1 MIFPFYYYLSGAAP
15 ALRTAAARGG
25 GDEAGPDRARLGT
38 VPQDLHPEARERQV
52 RSRMKV
58 KAVERVS
65 RLLRRR
71 KSKYL
76 HSAADG

>member
-15 ALRTAAARGG
+15 ALRTAATCGG

-52 RSRMKV
+52 RSQPDESESSRKGIAPTQEEKV
-58 KAVERVS
+58 QIFTLCR
-65 RLLRRR
+65 
-71 KSKYL
+71 
-76 HSAADG
+76 

>member
-1 MIFPFYYYLSGAAP
+1 MIFPFHSSLSGAAL
-15 ALRTAAARGG
+15 ALCAAAARGG

-58 KAVERVS
+58 KAEERVS
-65 RLLRRR
+65 RL
-71 KSKYL
+71 
-76 HSAADG
+76 